1 MAHVFLRISELC
13 GATWSEIDLESKIWR
28 IDAKRMKGKIEHII
42 PLSNQVITYL
52 NNLKLISGSNMYLFP
67 SNISNSRFMNQ
78 NTITKALRRMGYS
91 SDEMT
96 THGFRSIASTF
107 LNENGWKSDLI
118 EKQLSHIEKNTVRAA
133 YNHASY
139 LSERKEMMQGWS
151 DYLDGL
157 KNQNN

>member
-1 MAHVFLRISELC
+1 
-13 GATWSEIDLESKIWR
+13 
-28 IDAKRMKGKIEHII
+28 
-42 PLSNQVITYL
+42 
-52 NNLKLISGSNMYLFP
+52 
-67 SNISNSRFMNQ
+67 MNQ

-157 KNQNN
+157 KIKIINHLLRFFLNVTLITFGSLM